1 MEDVSF
7 TFSVSSGPGQ
17 SQLFWMF
24 FSRTYWDPATLRVGS
39 FASSLI
45 YPILGGHYSSAYI
58 LRISIKAFWEIKK
71 QNNTKLLLYKTNHRW
86 YYELQRYAGEIP
98 NSLHLRHPYTEP
110 TSAVLYTIDM
120 NIGFQVRFLDNI
132 IHGTSRH
139 LRISILVN
147 LPKSAF
153 SWRTD
158 WSVGPMIDLSQ
169 PNIISPNNFTVAV

>member
-7 TFSVSSGPGQ
+7 TFSMSSGPGQ

-98 NSLHLRHPYTEP
+98 NSLHLRHPYTES

-169 PNIISPNNFTVAV
+169 SNIISPNNFTVAV